1 VPHKSAAK
9 DAADSIAW
17 RVAAVGG
24 EEGLMLFP
32 YTLRR
37 DTHRGHIV
45 WFAESCFL
53 IGCYGIGVTTE
64 EAIRDLEFK
73 ESRGLAYTK
82 QLRIP
87 PV

>member
-1 VPHKSAAK
+1 MPHKSAAK

-73 ESRGLAYTK
+73 ESCGLAYTK

>member
-1 VPHKSAAK
+1 
-9 DAADSIAW
+9 
-17 RVAAVGG
+17 
-24 EEGLMLFP
+24 MLFP

-82 QLRIP
+82 QLRWRSVVNVTCDDGLRQELLKIESQHR
-87 PV
+87 VNSRH